1 MAKIT
6 VADRLGNT
14 KTLRVGFSFGH
25 LFFGPLYSFFK
36 VFIFTGIFEILYLYF
51 LLPLPGMDFLA
62 SLLVKIPFLN
72 EEWINRITRILMFF
86 RTSPYRIGTG
96 ITIASIIHLYISVK
110 IGPKATRKY
119 MKRKELLPVE
129 EKDARILIK
138 YHAFNEKV
146 SLAEDFDVRK
156 TNSYRSAE
164 ENWYESN
171 HERLANN
178 KDRVN
183 TTTLTRQ
190 DIYKTRVE
198 QIEKSYQLGL
208 ISKGEYER
216 RLRDIKNGK

>member
-1 MAKIT
+1 MFLYTNIT
-6 VADRLGNT
+6 SEGNPFPN
-14 KTLRVGFSFGH
+14 K
-25 LFFGPLYSFFK
+25 
-36 VFIFTGIFEILYLYF
+36 
-51 LLPLPGMDFLA
+51 LLNKSD
-62 SLLVKIPFLN
+62 
-72 EEWINRITRILMFF
+72 IT
-86 RTSPYRIGTG
+86 S
-96 ITIASIIHLYISVK
+96 
-110 IGPKATRKY
+110 
-119 MKRKELLPVE
+119 E
-129 EKDARILIK
+129 
-138 YHAFNEKV
+138 V